1 MLEKV
6 NEILAD
12 ESAKMAGFKDTGNGF
27 VRYDKQVSTIHA
39 ISKKMNWK
47 RAKLFN
53 YILKSFKDDELK
65 NRLTEKEI
73 KYHNLSAVYKLLDVS
88 QKRLIIQRMD
98 LMKNKYN
105 GNKPQN

>member
-1 MLEKV
+1 MIDKI

-12 ESAKMAGFKDTGNGF
+12 ESAKMVGFKDTGNGF
-27 VRYDKQVSTIHA
+27 VQYDKQVSTIHA
-39 ISKKMNWK
+39 ISKKLNWK

-53 YILKSFKDDELK
+53 YILKSFNDDELK
-65 NRLTEKEI
+65 TRLTEKEI

-98 LMKNKYN
+98 LMKKNYAGK
-105 GNKPQN
+105 Q

>member
-1 MLEKV
+1 MLDKV

-12 ESAKMAGFKDTGNGF
+12 ESAKMVGFKDTGNGF
-27 VRYDKQVSTIHA
+27 VQYDKQVSTIHI
-39 ISKKMNWK
+39 ISLKLKWK
-47 RAKLFN
+47 RSRLFH
-53 YILKSFKDDELK
+53 YILKCFNDDELK

-98 LMKNKYN
+98 LMKKKYN
-105 GNKPQN
+105 DRKPQN